1 MKHDTYTSV
10 PLSTKPQNRGGG
22 CCNLLK
28 YNKLQ
33 ALLTPLFLLFITTF
47 VLSSCG
53 KDAGDSMPATPPM
66 FQMYTESKS
75 LPEASIDSIKNFT
88 GKFGYY
94 VGIHP
99 ESHNDHYYDPIVDN
113 LRYALSLYGYQLRE
127 LSASVTVNDEWA
139 GQRYLYY

>member
-10 PLSTKPQNRGGG
+10 PLSTKPQNRGGY
-22 CCNLLK
+22 CNLLIFS
-28 YNKLQ
+28 KLQ
-33 ALLTPLFLLFITTF
+33 ALLASLFLLFITTF

-53 KDAGDSMPATPPM
+53 KDAGDSMPTTPLM

-88 GKFGYY
+88 GKFGNY

-99 ESHNDHYYDPIVDN
+99 ESRNDHYYDPTVDN

-139 GQRYLYY
+139 GQRYLFY